1 LSACAL
7 MPTIPSPRHRADE
20 EKLPNETSHLVPS
33 THLTNRLVSRSLR
46 AGFRA
51 STRSNQQQ
59 PCDPLSQYKPTTR
72 EIPYGWVRD
81 NSDQP
86 TRVPVVDFD
95 YGAVFQELDGDV
107 PESKSSA
114 LDTVPLVEILSPRE
128 LQHAYAIAQS
138 ILRRTSP
145 KARAIRAAWR
155 DPVKRQKWIS
165 ALRQAGRH
173 PEERRKKSE
182 TMRKAWRNPV
192 SRARLLA
199 GLQRMRKNPQ
209 TARNRAAGIRRA
221 WQTRDRDKMRNQTL
235 RIWRE
240 RRPEMVAKIRAATC
254 SAKFRQRASEHCRA
268 IWANPILRQKFL
280 AVRRT
285 PEARRRTGL
294 ASCRYYAE
302 HPEAGLRAAERA
314 RAMWRKPGF
323 RSRRRQA
330 IAARKV
336 PDPSLSK
343 TE

>member
-1 LSACAL
+1 LARNSAA
-7 MPTIPSPRHRADE
+7 PRACHPLDQPPC
-20 EKLPNETSHLVPS
+20 LPELE
-33 THLTNRLVSRSLR
+33 
-46 AGFRA
+46 AGFLRVNA
-51 STRSNQQQ
+51 EQ
-59 PCDPLSQYKPTTR
+59 PTTPCFPLR
-72 EIPYGWVRD
+72 QHKATKRAHPYGWVSD
-81 NSDQP
+81 NSDHSA
-86 TRVPVVDFD
+86 RVSVVDFD
-95 YGAVFQELDGDV
+95 YETVFQQLDGDV
-107 PESKSSA
+107 SEAKSSA
-114 LDTVPLVEILSPRE
+114 PDAVPLMAILSPRE
-128 LQHAYAIAQS
+128 LRHAYTIAQT
-138 ILRRTSP
+138 ILRKSSP
-145 KARAIRAAWR
+145 GARATRAAWR
-155 DPVKRQKWIS
+155 DPVKRQQWS
-165 ALRQAGRH
+165 AAIRRAAQN
-173 PEERRKKSE
+173 PEVQRKKS
-182 TMRKAWRNPV
+182 A
-192 SRARLLA
+192 SL
-199 GLQRMRKNPQ
+199 
-209 TARNRAAGIRRA
+209 RRA
-221 WQTRDRDKMRNQTL
+221 WKIRDREPMRDQML
-235 RIWRE
+235 RLWRE